1 MKCGRIGNW
10 GRRGFPAVCALTRQ
24 KVWGSSRY
32 GGHTSNSAS
41 GQKQSGG
48 VAVNFSIC
56 MHGAHGSSFIVEAF
70 QYRSMRG
77 IQTLN
82 SSVLSVFE
90 LGPYVVA
97 IHHYLLTLAD
107 NHIHTKNVVGQWK
120 LRLHVACTPDHATTS
135 SWDQSD
141 PPSSRLHA
149 FTHAMERH
157 SRIMSFDRRVVSR
170 IDYTLSLPIPAVV

>member
-32 GGHTSNSAS
+32 GGHKSNSAS

-48 VAVNFSIC
+48 VALNFSIC

-90 LGPYVVA
+90 LELCILRMSYNTWHRLPRFHNDRSRA
-97 IHHYLLTLAD
+97 SIRA
-107 NHIHTKNVVGQWK
+107 QWG
-120 LRLHVACTPDHATTS
+120 A
-135 SWDQSD
+135 QSIVY
-141 PPSSRLHA
+141 PSSRIDS
-149 FTHAMERH
+149 TP
-157 SRIMSFDRRVVSR
+157 RIGVHGIAPRVRTDCRSQPRCGRLNRR
-170 IDYTLSLPIPAVV
+170 